1 MVMATRLDELQS
13 RHWRSFE
20 LNELVYIQRNS
31 GRTCSYYL
39 SLHAHLEIS
48 RKQCVSCLFRPFYR
62 TVYGPGSSTNVHSN
76 LIISIFYLPVG
87 ASIIEMRCQMSKS
100 SKKKKKTWVR
110 YKKLQPP
117 SRCTCTHQGCRLAIR
132 HRQQW
137 LRDGCMCL
145 PQRRLRAPS
154 QQHPL
159 IPHPISLQRRLRAL
173 SRQHVPFNSPYK
185 FTATN
190 LT

>member
-1 MVMATRLDELQS
+1 MGPVQKAATSVQVYMHTRL
-13 RHWRSFE
+13 
-20 LNELVYIQRNS
+20 VY
-31 GRTCSYYL
+31 
-39 SLHAHLEIS
+39 
-48 RKQCVSCLFRPFYR
+48 
-62 TVYGPGSSTNVHSN
+62 
-76 LIISIFYLPVG
+76 
-87 ASIIEMRCQMSKS
+87 
-100 SKKKKKTWVR
+100 
-110 YKKLQPP
+110 
-117 SRCTCTHQGCRLAIR
+117 QGCRMAIR